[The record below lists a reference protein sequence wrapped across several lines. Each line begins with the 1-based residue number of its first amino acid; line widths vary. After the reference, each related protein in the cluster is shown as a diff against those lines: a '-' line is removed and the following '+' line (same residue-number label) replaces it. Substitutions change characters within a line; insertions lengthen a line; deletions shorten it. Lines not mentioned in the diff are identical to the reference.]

1 MFKEAITLVAGVII
15 LICILFIAFM
25 LPFGLACILGG
36 YIAYTYIH
44 LSGVVWWAFTI
55 IKRSLK
61 PLPEIKEIINKLTN

>member
-1 MFKEAITLVAGVII
+1 MFKEAIILITGIII

-44 LSGVVWWAFTI
+44 LIGVVWWAFTI
-55 IKRSLK
+55 IFAL
-61 PLPEIKEIINKLTN
+61 IITAIVAKITN

>member
-1 MFKEAITLVAGVII
+1 
-15 LICILFIAFM
+15 M

-55 IKRSLK
+55 IFAL
-61 PLPEIKEIINKLTN
+61 IITEIINKLTN

>member
-1 MFKEAITLVAGVII
+1 MFKKTITLVAGIII

-55 IKRSLK
+55 IFAL
-61 PLPEIKEIINKLTN
+61 IITEIINKLIN